1 MGSPSSLGDLGR
13 QISLVRAYST
23 STARFFVRT
32 SDTGTVATTGVAIDL
47 SRAVHLSSTGGKPL
61 DTTVHAR
68 KGGPPAWKSANV
80 SIPLELVFHSSGLN
94 TYVTVAHKHRSATS
108 GAGSTWATIK
118 TDVFRFKGGTDTDVT
133 YHTGVR
139 SGCNLQNVSR
149 YYKANITLSW
159 KLASSTSAKDT
170 TTGQEMVCNSP
181 VYEFSGGD
189 FPEVTVPYK
198 VS

>member
-1 MGSPSSLGDLGR
+1 MGSPSQIGDLGR
-13 QISLVRAYST
+13 SISYVRAYTT
-23 STARFFVRT
+23 STARLFVRT
-32 SDTGTVATTGVAIDL
+32 SDTGTVATTGTAIDL

-61 DTTVHAR
+61 DTTVHNR
-68 KGGPPAWKSANV
+68 KAGPPVWRSVNV
-80 SIPLELVFHSSGLN
+80 TVPLELVFHSSGRN

-118 TDVFRFKGGTDTDVT
+118 TDVFRFKMGTDTDAT
-133 YHTGVR
+133 FHTGLR

-149 YYKANITLSW
+149 YYKANITFSW
-159 KLASSTSAKDT
+159 KKASSTAAADT
-170 TTGQEMVCNSP
+170 STEQEMVCNSAL
-181 VYEFSGGD
+181 YEFSGAE

>member
-32 SDTGTVATTGVAIDL
+32 SDTGTVATTGVAVDL
-47 SRAVHLSSTGGKPL
+47 AQALHLSSTGGKPL
-61 DTTVHAR
+61 DTTVHTRA
-68 KGGPPAWKSANV
+68 GGPPPWKSVNV
-80 SIPLELVFHSSGLN
+80 SIPLELVFHTSGLN

-118 TDVFRFKGGTDTDVT
+118 TNVFRFKGGTDTDVT
-133 YHTGVR
+133 YHTGVH
-139 SGCNLQNVSR
+139 SSANLQAAYR
-149 YYKANITLSW
+149 YYKANITFAW
-159 KLASSTSAKDT
+159 KKASSTSAKDT
-170 TTGQEMVCNSP
+170 TTSQELVSNSP
-181 VYEFSGGD
+181 VMEFSGAEY
-189 FPEVTVPYK
+189 PQVTVPYK